1 MLKAL
6 KKYKAPY
13 LFILPFF
20 ILFFVFQLVPTI
32 WTFYI
37 SFTDWKGIGDPEFS
51 GLGNYK
57 KMMVDNMFW
66 ESLGNTVVYWLTG
79 LVFILF
85 CALLIACLLN
95 SRFLKSNS
103 ARAFFK
109 TATFL
114 PNICAA
120 IAMGLIFR
128 MLFENKENLLSL
140 YNAMNHKNYTD
151 ADALQVV
158 TLENSIY
165 MGMKND
171 LAFILD
177 MNLYLYEH
185 QSTYNPNMPLRD
197 LFYISNEYQK
207 LVVQKSLYSSVLQ
220 KIPAPKFVVF
230 YNGTK
235 EIEDVSE
242 FRLSSAYECQTDD
255 PDLELRVTVL
265 NVNEGH
271 NQELMEHC
279 QTLKEYAQYVAK
291 VRKYTSLGELS
302 LEEAVECAVEECIKE
317 GILAEFLIQNR
328 AEVISMSIFEYNKD
342 EEEKKLRKAEFEAG
356 REAGIEEGRMAGLEE
371 GREEGR
377 IELLKQLIQRKLSKG
392 KSIDKIAE
400 ELEE

>member
-1 MLKAL
+1 MNSMCYTNTKHISYESKVTIHHLFSNFISEVYALDTNSYVKQEAAEKRVDNLLQKGGKVNMSKRKNAQRSRKYSVRNRTVKAT
-6 KKYKAPY
+6 KKYKD
-13 LFILPFF
+13 
-20 ILFFVFQLVPTI
+20 T
-32 WTFYI
+32 
-37 SFTDWKGIGDPEFS
+37 
-51 GLGNYK
+51 
-57 KMMVDNMFW
+57 
-66 ESLGNTVVYWLTG
+66 
-79 LVFILF
+79 
-85 CALLIACLLN
+85 
-95 SRFLKSNS
+95 
-103 ARAFFK
+103 
-109 TATFL
+109 
-114 PNICAA
+114 
-120 IAMGLIFR
+120 IFR

-356 REAGIEEGRMAGLEE
+356 REAGIEEGRMAGLEA
-371 GREEGR
+371 GRKAGIEEGR

-392 KSIDKIAE
+392 KSIDEIAE
-400 ELEE
+400 ELEESVTVIQNLIGECEIK

>member
-1 MLKAL
+1 MCYTNTKHISYESKVTIHHLFSNFISEVYALDTNSYVKQEAAEKRVDDLLQKGGKVNMSKRKNAQRSRKYSVRNRMVKAT
-6 KKYKAPY
+6 KKYKD
-13 LFILPFF
+13 
-20 ILFFVFQLVPTI
+20 T
-32 WTFYI
+32 
-37 SFTDWKGIGDPEFS
+37 
-51 GLGNYK
+51 
-57 KMMVDNMFW
+57 
-66 ESLGNTVVYWLTG
+66 
-79 LVFILF
+79 
-85 CALLIACLLN
+85 
-95 SRFLKSNS
+95 
-103 ARAFFK
+103 
-109 TATFL
+109 
-114 PNICAA
+114 
-120 IAMGLIFR
+120 IFR

-235 EIEDVSE
+235 EIEDISE

-356 REAGIEEGRMAGLEE
+356 REAGIEEGRIVGIEEGRMSGLEE
-371 GREEGR
+371 GRM
-377 IELLKQLIQRKLSKG
+377 ELLKQQIQRKLSKG
-392 KSIDKIAE
+392 KSIDEIAE
-400 ELEE
+400 ELEESVTVIQNLISECKIK

>member
-1 MLKAL
+1 MCYTNTKHISYESKVTIHHLFSNFISEVYALDTSSYVKQEAAEKRVDNLLQKGGKVNMSKRKNAQRSRKYSVRNRMVKAT
-6 KKYKAPY
+6 KKYKD
-13 LFILPFF
+13 
-20 ILFFVFQLVPTI
+20 T
-32 WTFYI
+32 
-37 SFTDWKGIGDPEFS
+37 
-51 GLGNYK
+51 
-57 KMMVDNMFW
+57 
-66 ESLGNTVVYWLTG
+66 
-79 LVFILF
+79 
-85 CALLIACLLN
+85 
-95 SRFLKSNS
+95 
-103 ARAFFK
+103 
-109 TATFL
+109 
-114 PNICAA
+114 
-120 IAMGLIFR
+120 IFR

-230 YNGTK
+230 YNGMK
-235 EIEDVSE
+235 EIEDISE

-356 REAGIEEGRMAGLEE
+356 REAGIEEGRIAGIDEGRMSGLEE
-371 GREEGR
+371 GRM
-377 IELLKQLIQRKLSKG
+377 ELLKQQIQRKLSKG
-392 KSIDKIAE
+392 KSIDEIAE
-400 ELEE
+400 ELEESVTVIQNLISECKIK

>member
-1 MLKAL
+1 MNSICYTNTKHISYESKVTIHHLFSNFISEVYALDTNSYVKQEAAEKRVDNLLQKGGKVNMSKRKNAQKSRKYSVRNRMVKAT
-6 KKYKAPY
+6 KKYKD
-13 LFILPFF
+13 
-20 ILFFVFQLVPTI
+20 T
-32 WTFYI
+32 
-37 SFTDWKGIGDPEFS
+37 
-51 GLGNYK
+51 
-57 KMMVDNMFW
+57 
-66 ESLGNTVVYWLTG
+66 
-79 LVFILF
+79 
-85 CALLIACLLN
+85 
-95 SRFLKSNS
+95 
-103 ARAFFK
+103 
-109 TATFL
+109 
-114 PNICAA
+114 
-120 IAMGLIFR
+120 IFR

-356 REAGIEEGRMAGLEE
+356 LEEGRKAGIEEGRM
-371 GREEGR
+371 
-377 IELLKQLIQRKLSKG
+377 ELLKQLIQRKLSKG
-392 KSIDKIAE
+392 KSIDEIAE
-400 ELEE
+400 ELEESVTVIQNLIGDSETKK

>member
-1 MLKAL
+1 MSKRKNAQRSRKYSVRNRTVKAT
-6 KKYKAPY
+6 KKYKD
-13 LFILPFF
+13 
-20 ILFFVFQLVPTI
+20 T
-32 WTFYI
+32 
-37 SFTDWKGIGDPEFS
+37 
-51 GLGNYK
+51 
-57 KMMVDNMFW
+57 
-66 ESLGNTVVYWLTG
+66 
-79 LVFILF
+79 
-85 CALLIACLLN
+85 
-95 SRFLKSNS
+95 
-103 ARAFFK
+103 
-109 TATFL
+109 
-114 PNICAA
+114 
-120 IAMGLIFR
+120 IFR

-197 LFYISNEYQK
+197 LFYIFNEYQK
-207 LVVQKSLYSSVLQ
+207 LVVQKSLYSS
-220 KIPAPKFVVF
+220 
-230 YNGTK
+230 
-235 EIEDVSE
+235 
-242 FRLSSAYECQTDD
+242 AYECQTDE
-255 PDLELRVTVL
+255 PNLELRVTVL

-302 LEEAVECAVEECIKE
+302 LEDAVECAVEECIKE

-356 REAGIEEGRMAGLEE
+356 REAGIEEGRK
-371 GREEGR
+371 
-377 IELLKQLIQRKLSKG
+377 ELLKQQIQRKLSKG
-392 KSIDKIAE
+392 KSIDEIAE
-400 ELEE
+400 ELEESVTVIQNLLSECKIK

>member
-1 MLKAL
+1 MSKRKNAQRSRKYSVRNRTVKAT
-6 KKYKAPY
+6 KKYKD
-13 LFILPFF
+13 
-20 ILFFVFQLVPTI
+20 T
-32 WTFYI
+32 
-37 SFTDWKGIGDPEFS
+37 
-51 GLGNYK
+51 
-57 KMMVDNMFW
+57 
-66 ESLGNTVVYWLTG
+66 
-79 LVFILF
+79 
-85 CALLIACLLN
+85 
-95 SRFLKSNS
+95 
-103 ARAFFK
+103 
-109 TATFL
+109 
-114 PNICAA
+114 
-120 IAMGLIFR
+120 IFR

-197 LFYISNEYQK
+197 LFYIFNEYQK
-207 LVVQKSLYSSVLQ
+207 LVVQKSLYSS
-220 KIPAPKFVVF
+220 
-230 YNGTK
+230 
-235 EIEDVSE
+235 
-242 FRLSSAYECQTDD
+242 AYECQTDE

-302 LEEAVECAVEECIKE
+302 LEEAVECVVEECIKE

-356 REAGIEEGRMAGLEE
+356 REAGIEEGR
-371 GREEGR
+371 EEGR
-377 IELLKQLIQRKLSKG
+377 IELLKQQIQRKLSKG
-392 KSIDKIAE
+392 KSIDEIAE
-400 ELEE
+400 ELEESVTVIQNLIGEHEIK

>member
-1 MLKAL
+1 MNSMCYTNTKHISYESKVTIHHLFSNFISEVYALDTNSYVKQEAAEKRVDDLLQKGGKVNMSKRKNAQRSRKYSVRNRPVKAT
-6 KKYKAPY
+6 KKYKD
-13 LFILPFF
+13 
-20 ILFFVFQLVPTI
+20 T
-32 WTFYI
+32 
-37 SFTDWKGIGDPEFS
+37 
-51 GLGNYK
+51 
-57 KMMVDNMFW
+57 
-66 ESLGNTVVYWLTG
+66 
-79 LVFILF
+79 
-85 CALLIACLLN
+85 
-95 SRFLKSNS
+95 
-103 ARAFFK
+103 
-109 TATFL
+109 
-114 PNICAA
+114 
-120 IAMGLIFR
+120 IFR

-230 YNGTK
+230 YNGMK
-235 EIEDVSE
+235 EIEDISE

-291 VRKYTSLGELS
+291 VRKYTSLGDLS

-356 REAGIEEGRMAGLEE
+356 REAGIEEGRIAGIEEGRMSGLEE
-371 GREEGR
+371 GRM
-377 IELLKQLIQRKLSKG
+377 ELLKQQIQRKLSKG
-392 KSIDKIAE
+392 KSIDEIAE
-400 ELEE
+400 ELEESVTVIQNLIGE